1 MSGWGVKKM
10 GGFLGIGGSSAKTDR
25 GNQLAATSG
34 DWSLFNY
41 GLGQGQ
47 AGQATG
53 QTDLSTALSTLG
65 APQQYFQ
72 NLLTAGRTQTQEN
85 AAPAIDQVLANAT
98 ATRNA
103 EGTFGTSRTG
113 GTVAANRNAS
123 ANTQSQI
130 DQIINTNLQTGR
142 AQGAQGLEA
151 VSGAQ
156 ASIGGTELQNSLAAL
171 GLSEQAVN
179 QILGNATQSKQNDP
193 NVGNAI
199 GSAVGQLYLNAIM
212 GAAA

>member
-1 MSGWGVKKM
+1 M

-34 DWSLFNY
+34 DWNLFSY
-41 GLGQGQ
+41 GMGQGQ

-53 QTDLSTALSTLG
+53 QADLNTAMATLG
-65 APQQYFQ
+65 APQDYFTK
-72 NLLTAGRTQTQEN
+72 LLTAGRTQTAQSS
-85 AAPAIDQVLANAT
+85 APAVDQTLANAT

-113 GTVAANRNAS
+113 GTVAANREAS
-123 ANTQSQI
+123 SNTQSQI

-142 AQGAQGLEA
+142 QQGAQGLEQI
-151 VSGAQ
+151 SSAQ
-156 ASIGGTELQNSLAAL
+156 ASIGDTELRNSLAAL

-179 QILGNATQSKQNDP
+179 QILSNSTQSKQNDP
-193 NVGNAI
+193 NVGNAV
-199 GSAVGQLYLNAIM
+199 GSAVGQMFMNAIM
-212 GAAA
+212 GAGK